1 MIGRSAYKE
10 GESSYLL
17 EYEQKKIRDC
27 AKTLHNLAEAFEA
40 GGKEEKEEN
49 EDRKQMILKNRLRE
63 TRALMADHLK
73 EVARIV
79 ADSTKEEIH
88 MIRFGEKKEKQIGKM
103 LYTEGIILED
113 LCLAKKKDGKKEIIA
128 RLYQTSL
135 AAKKKVCSLS
145 EVSEFL
151 SILLDMRLQNSVRN
165 PFFLTEKV
173 QTYYFEEEC
182 KYMVLTGFAKAVKE
196 DENISGDNHC
206 FFETQEKEFICLL
219 SDGMGSGKKAYEESE
234 EVIDKVECFIESGF
248 HKEKAIQM
256 LNDTFLIE
264 GEGRNMSTLDMC
276 SIDLYTGKAQFYKV
290 GAAYS
295 LIKRDRYVEK
305 VPSISLPLGLF
316 HDMEMGKQEKKLL
329 EEDYVILFSDGVLDH
344 FAKEEGEESLKEL
357 VSNVP
362 YSNPTQIA
370 SYLMKHAI
378 SRGGGKIGDDMTILV
393 MGIWENKGAD

>member
-1 MIGRSAYKE
+1 MIGKSVYQE
-10 GESSYLL
+10 GESTYLL

-40 GGKEEKEEN
+40 PGREEEEEN

-63 TRALMADHLK
+63 TRFLMADHLK

-79 ADSTKEEIH
+79 EQSTKEEIH
-88 MIRFGEKKEKQIGKM
+88 MIRFGERKEKQISRM
-103 LYTEGIILED
+103 LYSEGIILED
-113 LCLAKKKDGKKEIIA
+113 ICLAKKGDGKKEIIV
-128 RLYQTSL
+128 RLYQTGRTASKNL
-135 AAKKKVCSLS
+135 CSS
-145 EVSEFL
+145 SQVAEFL
-151 SILLDMRLQNSVRN
+151 SILLDIRLQNSAGN
-165 PFFLTEKV
+165 PLFITEKS
-173 QTYYFEEEC
+173 QIYYFEEESR
-182 KYMVLTGFAKAVKE
+182 YMVLTGFAKAVKE
-196 DENISGDNHC
+196 NENISGDNHV
-206 FFETQEKEFICLL
+206 FFETDNREFICLL
-219 SDGMGSGKKAYEESE
+219 SDGMGSGKRAYEESI
-234 EVIDKVECFIESGF
+234 EVIDKVECFLESGF
-248 HKEKAIQM
+248 EKEKAIQM

-264 GEGRNMSTLDMC
+264 GEGRNMSTLDLC
-276 SIDLYTGKAQFYKV
+276 SIDLCTGQASFYKV

-295 LIKRDRYVEK
+295 LIKRDKYVEK

-344 FAKEEGEESLKEL
+344 FSTGEGEENLKEL
-357 VSNVP
+357 VSQVP

-378 SRGGGKIGDDMTILV
+378 ARGAGRIGDDMTILV